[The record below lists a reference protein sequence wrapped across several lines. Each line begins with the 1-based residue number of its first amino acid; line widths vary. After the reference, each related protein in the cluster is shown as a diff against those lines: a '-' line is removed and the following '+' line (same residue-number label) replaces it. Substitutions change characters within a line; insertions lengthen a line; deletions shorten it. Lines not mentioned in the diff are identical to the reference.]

1 MEWILI
7 FIVGLSV
14 GSFLNVVIFRLGK
27 KKGILFG
34 RSECPHCGRVL
45 KWYDLIPIASLLV
58 LRGRCRHCKKNISR
72 IYPSVEIITAISFW
86 AYFYF
91 KGFSAGNIYDLVL
104 ISAFIVLI
112 FFDLLYFL
120 VPDKIVFPLI
130 TLALIYNFAAPDIK
144 SRLATAL
151 ILAAIFAIMH
161 LGSRGRWVGLGDAK
175 LVFLVGMVFG
185 YPLGVMSVLL
195 SVWTAALIGIGLV
208 AAKRATL
215 KTALPLGTF
224 LASSSIIF
232 IIFQNELQKIAQV
245 YF

>member
-1 MEWILI
+1 M
-7 FIVGLSV
+7 
-14 GSFLNVVIFRLGK
+14 
-27 KKGILFG
+27 
-34 RSECPHCGRVL
+34 
-45 KWYDLIPIASLLV
+45 
-58 LRGRCRHCKKNISR
+58 
-72 IYPSVEIITAISFW
+72 
-86 AYFYF
+86 
-91 KGFSAGNIYDLVL
+91 
-104 ISAFIVLI
+104 ISAFILLA

-130 TLALIYNFAAPDIK
+130 ILALIYNFAAPDIK

-161 LGSRGRWVGLGDAK
+161 LGSRGRWMGLGDVK
-175 LVFLVGMVFG
+175 LVFLVGVVFG
-185 YPLGVMSVLL
+185 YPLGVLSMLL

-224 LASSSIIF
+224 FASSSIIF
-232 IIFQNELQKIAQV
+232 IIFQNELQKITQI